1 MYFRSLRKIV
11 VVMILISGCLAG
23 NGGTSSYASSGKNS
37 TASASAG
44 GLDAMFVL
52 DVSYSMNQTDKDRI
66 ADEVIRMFMDMS
78 GGKKPGWASWPTT
91 TGSPLLSRSRI
102 LRLPAHDSNYG
113 ARSTA

>member
-11 VVMILISGCLAG
+11 VVIILISGCLAG
-23 NGGTSSYASSGKNS
+23 NGGTSSYASSGKNN
-37 TASASAG
+37 SASAG